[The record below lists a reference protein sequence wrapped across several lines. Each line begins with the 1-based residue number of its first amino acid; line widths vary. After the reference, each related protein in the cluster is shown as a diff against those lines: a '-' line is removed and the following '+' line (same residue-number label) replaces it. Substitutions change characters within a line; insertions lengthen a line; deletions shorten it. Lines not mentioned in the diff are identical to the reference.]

1 MSKDYSYLSVDEF
14 HVDYKKLSS
23 TDLTRIIKVCHYY
36 RSKYQLSVGA
46 EDIFQEVLSRIYAG
60 GRNIPREVKVVT
72 AVISIIKSVA
82 YEILKSNDNKQQQL
96 EEDIVDIE
104 ESLHINLHID
114 NSIEQELMAEREE
127 MLADIRWQSVLDE
140 FNTDYEVT
148 QLLCSI
154 AKGNKAKDIVSKV
167 FDGNQTKYD
176 TTRKRLM
183 RKLAKMQNEG
193 AVQ

>member
-1 MSKDYSYLSVDEF
+1 
-14 HVDYKKLSS
+14 
-23 TDLTRIIKVCHYY
+23 
-36 RSKYQLSVGA
+36 
-46 EDIFQEVLSRIYAG
+46 
-60 GRNIPREVKVVT
+60 
-72 AVISIIKSVA
+72 
-82 YEILKSNDNKQQQL
+82 
-96 EEDIVDIE
+96 

-114 NSIEQELMAEREE
+114 NSIEQELIAEREE

-154 AKGNKAKDIVSKV
+154 AKGNKAKYIVSKV